1 MRDVCA
7 RAHFFVLRSG
17 FHTSR
22 RLFLVLGPKPCSP
35 CENAL
40 LPACFSRFFPLI
52 NEGFKILEEGF
63 AQRPADIDV
72 VYVHGY
78 NFPRFRGGRVPRTTH
93 GRVGTCSGTCLA
105 LKATPPR
112 PPTHTPRTLRSL
124 KLLAWLRSIVFS
136 VFEHSIAFKHAL
148 AAHLQQ

>member
-1 MRDVCA
+1 MA
-7 RAHFFVLRSG
+7 P
-17 FHTSR
+17 
-22 RLFLVLGPKPCSP
+22 GPKPCSP

-93 GRVGTCSGTCLA
+93 GRVWNLLGHLSGFESD
-105 LKATPPR
+105 PPS
-112 PPTHTPRTLRSL
+112 PNTHS
-124 KLLAWLRSIVFS
+124 AHI
-136 VFEHSIAFKHAL
+136 HA
-148 AAHLQQ
+148 H